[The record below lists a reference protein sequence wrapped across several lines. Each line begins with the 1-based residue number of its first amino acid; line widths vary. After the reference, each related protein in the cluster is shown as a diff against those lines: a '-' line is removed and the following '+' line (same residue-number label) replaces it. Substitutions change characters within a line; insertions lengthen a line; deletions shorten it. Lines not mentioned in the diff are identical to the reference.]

1 MTQAKQADDPAA
13 KENRDESPT
22 SFDEAAFAA
31 RLAELEETLAQSQK
45 VLEAWL
51 AKWPERAAQDPDP
64 LHVTPL
70 AAETVAGLL
79 ANPQALI
86 AFQNRYWEGQLR
98 LWQYLAARLK
108 GRAAEPVVRPPRGDR
123 RFRHPAWS
131 ENPFFDYLKQS
142 YLLMVDSWQEALAH
156 LDDLPPRDRARAA
169 FFLRQ
174 WLDALSPSNFP
185 FTNPEV
191 IEETI
196 SSRGENL
203 VRGIRNFLADLERG
217 RGELMIRMTDE
228 RAFRL
233 GETIAATPGK
243 VVYRNTIFELIQYAP
258 TTETVHARPLLIYP
272 PWINKYYILDLTPE
286 KSFVR
291 WCVDQG
297 ITVFM
302 VSWVNPDARHRDK
315 GLADYMRDGQLEA
328 LRVVRAIT
336 GGERVN
342 VIGYCVAGTLLAAT
356 LAWLAAKGRA
366 DEIESATFL
375 TAQVDF
381 SEAGELCLFV
391 DSEQLKS
398 LEERMERQGYLDARA
413 MFSTFNMLRAN
424 DLIWSFYVNNYLL
437 GREPPPFDLLYWN
450 ADSTNLPARLHE
462 EYLRWMYL
470 ENRLVQPGGIVL
482 DDVPID
488 LACIRT
494 PTFVQAA
501 REDHIAPPQSVY
513 KLTRH
518 LEGPMRFVLAGSGHI
533 AGVVNPPAA
542 DKYQHWTRRPPY
554 PKDFRRFLETA
565 EERPGS
571 WWPHWLDW
579 LKRHLGG
586 KVPAR
591 APGAADYPPIADAPG
606 AYVRVRAL

>member
-1 MTQAKQADDPAA
+1 M
-13 KENRDESPT
+13 
-22 SFDEAAFAA
+22 DEAGTRKATAGTGEQAGVPFDQEAFAA
-31 RLAELEETLAQSQK
+31 RLAELQETLAQSQK
-45 VLEAWL
+45 VLETWIEKL
-51 AKWPERAAQDPDP
+51 PQQLGRDPDP
-64 LHVTPL
+64 LHVGPL
-70 AAETVAGLL
+70 AAETIAGLM
-79 ANPQALI
+79 AKPEALL
-86 AFQNRYWEGQLR
+86 AFQQRYWEGQLR

-108 GRAAEPVVRPPRGDR
+108 GEEPEPVARPPRGDR

-142 YLLMVDSWQEALAH
+142 YLLLVDSWQEALAH
-156 LDDLPPRDRARAA
+156 LDDLPPKDRARAA

-191 IEETI
+191 VEETI
-196 SSRGENL
+196 KSRGENL

-228 RAFRL
+228 QAFRL
-233 GETIAATPGK
+233 GENIAATPGK
-243 VVYRNTIFELIQYAP
+243 VVFRNELFELIQYAP
-258 TTETVHARPLLIYP
+258 VTETVHARPLLIYP

-291 WCVDQG
+291 WCVERG

-302 VSWVNPDARHRDK
+302 VSWVNPDARYRDK
-315 GLADYMRDGQLEA
+315 GLADYMLDGQIRALE
-328 LRVVRAIT
+328 VVRAIT
-336 GGERVN
+336 GGEKVN

-356 LAWLAAKGRA
+356 LAWLAAKERA
-366 DEIESATFL
+366 EEIESATFL

-391 DSEQLKS
+391 DEDQLES
-398 LEERMERQGYLDARA
+398 LNERMERQGYLDAQA

-450 ADSTNLPARLHE
+450 ADSTNLPARLHR

-470 ENRLVQPGGIVL
+470 ENRLVQPGGITL
-482 DDVPID
+482 AGVPID
-488 LACIRT
+488 LGRIRT
-494 PTFVQAA
+494 PVFIQAA
-501 REDHIAPPQSVY
+501 REDHIAPPRSVY
-513 KLTRH
+513 KLTWH
-518 LEGPMRFVLAGSGHI
+518 LKGSKRFVLAGSGHI

-542 DKYQHWTRRPPY
+542 GKYQYWTRRPPY
-554 PKDFRRFLETA
+554 PRDFRRFLETA
-565 EERPGS
+565 EEHPGS
-571 WWPHWLDW
+571 WWPHWHDW
-579 LKRHLGG
+579 LKRHLGEE
-586 KVPAR
+586 VPAR
-591 APGAADYPPIADAPG
+591 EPGSPDFPPLADAPG
-606 AYVRVRAL
+606 EYVRVRAL

>member
-1 MTQAKQADDPAA
+1 MDKPAETVRSASGEKNAQARP
-13 KENRDESPT
+13 P
-22 SFDEAAFAA
+22 FDEQAFAA
-31 RLAELEETLAQSQK
+31 RLAELQDTLAQSQK
-45 VLEAWL
+45 VLEQWL
-51 AKWPERAAQDPDP
+51 EKLPEQAGRDPDP
-64 LHVTPL
+64 LHVAPL
-70 AAETVAGLL
+70 AMETLTGLMSRPEALL
-79 ANPQALI
+79 A
-86 AFQNRYWEGQLR
+86 FQTRYWEGQLR
-98 LWQYLAARLK
+98 LWQYLAARLQ
-108 GRAAEPVVRPPRGDR
+108 GEEPEPVARPPRGDR

-142 YLLMVDSWQEALAH
+142 YLLLVDSWQEALAH
-156 LDDLPPRDRARAA
+156 LDDLPPKDRARAA

-191 IEETI
+191 VEETI
-196 SSRGENL
+196 KSRGENL

-228 RAFRL
+228 KAFRL
-233 GETIAATPGK
+233 GENIAATPGK
-243 VVYRNTIFELIQYAP
+243 VVFRNELFELIQYAP
-258 TTETVHARPLLIYP
+258 MTETVHARPLLIYP

-291 WCVDQG
+291 WCVERG

-302 VSWVNPDARHRDK
+302 VSWVNPDARYRDK
-315 GLADYMRDGQLEA
+315 GLEDYMLDGQIRALE
-328 LRVVRAIT
+328 VVRAVT
-336 GGERVN
+336 GGEKVN

-391 DSEQLKS
+391 DEDQLES
-398 LEERMERQGYLDARA
+398 LTERMERQGYLDAQA

-450 ADSTNLPARLHE
+450 ADSTNLPARLHR
-462 EYLRWMYL
+462 EYLTWMYL
-470 ENRLVQPGGIVL
+470 ENRLVKPGGITL
-482 DDVPID
+482 AGVPID
-488 LACIRT
+488 LTRIRT
-494 PTFVQAA
+494 PTFIQAA

-513 KLTRH
+513 KLTWH
-518 LEGPMRFVLAGSGHI
+518 LKGPKRFVLAGSGHI

-542 DKYQHWTRRPPY
+542 GKYQYWTRRPPY

-565 EERPGS
+565 EEHPGS
-571 WWPHWLDW
+571 WWPHWLEW

-586 KVPAR
+586 EVPAR
-591 APGAADYPPIADAPG
+591 EPGSPDFPPLADAPG
-606 AYVRVRAL
+606 EYVRVRAL

>member
-1 MTQAKQADDPAA
+1 MDEAGADRAGAQTGRAP
-13 KENRDESPT
+13 RTP
-22 SFDEAAFAA
+22 FDEEAFAA
-31 RLAELEETLAQSQK
+31 RLAELQETLARSQK
-45 VLEAWL
+45 VLETWL
-51 AKWPERAAQDPDP
+51 EKLPEQVGRDPDP
-64 LHVTPL
+64 LHVAPL
-70 AAETVAGLL
+70 AAETLAGMMAHPEALL
-79 ANPQALI
+79 A
-86 AFQNRYWEGQLR
+86 FQRRYWEGQLR
-98 LWQYLAARLK
+98 LWQYLAARLQ
-108 GRAAEPVVRPPRGDR
+108 GDEPEPVARPPRGDR

-142 YLLMVDSWQEALAH
+142 YLLLVDSWQEALAH
-156 LDDLPPRDRARAA
+156 LDDLPPKDRARAA

-191 IEETI
+191 VEETI
-196 SSRGENL
+196 KSRGENL
-203 VRGIRNFLADLERG
+203 ARGIRNFLADLERG

-228 RAFRL
+228 KAFRL
-233 GETIAATPGK
+233 GENIAATPGK
-243 VVYRNTIFELIQYAP
+243 VVFRNELFELIQYAP
-258 TTETVHARPLLIYP
+258 MTETVHARPLLIYP

-291 WCVDQG
+291 WCVERG

-315 GLADYMRDGQLEA
+315 GLEDYMLDGQIRALE
-328 LRVVRAIT
+328 VVRAIT
-336 GGERVN
+336 GGEKVT

-356 LAWLAAKGRA
+356 LAWLAAKERA
-366 DEIESATFL
+366 GEIESATFL

-391 DSEQLKS
+391 DEDQLES
-398 LEERMERQGYLDARA
+398 LNERMERQGYLDAQA

-450 ADSTNLPARLHE
+450 ADSTNLPARLHR
-462 EYLRWMYL
+462 EYLTWMYL
-470 ENRLVQPGGIVL
+470 ENRLVKPGGITL
-482 DDVPID
+482 AGVPID
-488 LACIRT
+488 LTRIRT
-494 PTFVQAA
+494 PTFIQAA
-501 REDHIAPPQSVY
+501 REDHIAPPRSVY
-513 KLTRH
+513 KLTWH
-518 LEGPMRFVLAGSGHI
+518 LKGSKRFVLAGSGHI

-542 DKYQHWTRRPPY
+542 GKYQYWTRRPPY

-579 LKRHLGG
+579 LKRHLGRE
-586 KVPAR
+586 VPAR
-591 APGAADYPPIADAPG
+591 EPGSPDFPPLADAPG
-606 AYVRVRAL
+606 EYVRVRAL